1 MDKYP
6 FATKLPLLKQ
16 PVYLIESAFIPT
28 DTAAFTKLG
37 VAYAF
42 YDMGN
47 VGHYPMLENPRR
59 FNALLENIV
68 HACGKQ

>member
-1 MDKYP
+1 
-6 FATKLPLLKQ
+6 
-16 PVYLIESAFIPT
+16 LIESAFRPT

-47 VGHYPMLENPRR
+47 VGHYPMLENPSR